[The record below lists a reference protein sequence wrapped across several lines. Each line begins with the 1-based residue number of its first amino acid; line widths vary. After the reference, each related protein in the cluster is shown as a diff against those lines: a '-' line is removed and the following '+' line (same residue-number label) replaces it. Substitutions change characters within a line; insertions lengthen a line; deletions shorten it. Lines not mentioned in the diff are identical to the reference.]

1 MASGDGHGECT
12 WNVWYGVCCPAT
24 CCNVFNT
31 LVGKSAAARRIAAAS
46 TFCRF
51 RGVSLTA
58 GPTMPGVFPAGVPV
72 HKPPL
77 YYRCL
82 WPTMPGVF
90 PAGVPVHK
98 PPLYYRCLWP
108 PCLES
113 FQLEYLYTNHL
124 YITGVCAH
132 HAWSLS
138 SWSTCTQTTSILPVC
153 GYLNLVRIPI

>member
-82 WPTMPGVF
+82 
-90 PAGVPVHK
+90 
-98 PPLYYRCLWP
+98 CP

-124 YITGVCAH
+124 YITGV
-132 HAWSLS
+132 WISEFGS
-138 SWSTCTQTTSILPVC
+138 DSDIKYPNKKITILYRHSMC
-153 GYLNLVRIPI
+153 R